1 MLNHPT
7 LEKLQTLRLSGMLKA
22 LNEQQQMPEIDSL
35 GFEER
40 LGLLIDREM
49 TERETRRLG
58 TRLKKA
64 KLRHACCV
72 EDLDF
77 KTSRG
82 LDKGLILSLAAC
94 TWIARGINVLICGP
108 TGVGKSYLACALAHK
123 ACLEGYT
130 SIYQRLPRLFEEL
143 RLAKTDG
150 RYGKLDAQL
159 CENRFSGSG

>member
-22 LNEQQQMPEIDSL
+22 LNEQQQMPEINSL

-40 LGLLIDREM
+40 LGLLIDREV
-49 TERETRRLG
+49 TERENRRLG
-58 TRLKKA
+58 TRLNKA
-64 KLRHACCV
+64 KLRHSCCV

-82 LDKGLILSLAAC
+82 MDKALILSLAAC

-108 TGVGKSYLACALAHK
+108 TGVGKS
-123 ACLEGYT
+123 
-130 SIYQRLPRLFEEL
+130 
-143 RLAKTDG
+143 
-150 RYGKLDAQL
+150 
-159 CENRFSGSG
+159 